1 MHMKRPGTEIYY
13 PFDWMDE
20 AIEITLNPQVSEVD
34 KIPAEQLTRLR
45 QRFEQESAFI
55 WRDLK
60 NSTFALPTPEQLS
73 VIVRLH
79 DTAVKLLLDQAQEN
93 AKSYTPYEMLMSTGN
108 EIIAILETLKWRLS
122 LRYAAFLQEP
132 VKDKGLVREFT
143 GKPKLTCT
151 LTVDQIG
158 LILKAADESRLIL
171 SSSLSMIF
179 KTLVPYLATEFKD
192 NLSWDSMRSNAY
204 HPEKRDKE
212 AAIAA
217 LGKLIRNIE
226 AY

>member
-1 MHMKRPGTEIYY
+1 MKRPCTEIYY

-20 AIEITLNPQVSEVD
+20 VIEITLNPQVSEVD

-60 NSTFALPTPEQLS
+60 NITFALPTPEQLS
-73 VIVRLH
+73 VIVKLH
-79 DTAVKLLLDQAQEN
+79 DNAVKLLLNQAQQN
-93 AKSYTPYEMLMSTGN
+93 AKSYTPYEMLMNTGN
-108 EIIAILETLKWRLS
+108 EIMDTLETLKCRLT

-132 VKDKGLVREFT
+132 LKDKGLVREST

-158 LILKAADESRLIL
+158 LILKAADESRLII
-171 SSSLSMIF
+171 STSLSMIF
-179 KTLVPYLATEFKD
+179 KTLVPYLATEIKD
-192 NLSWDSMRSNAY
+192 DLSWDSMRSNAY

-212 AAIAA
+212 AAISA
-217 LGKLIRNIE
+217 LEKLITKIKDS
-226 AY
+226 